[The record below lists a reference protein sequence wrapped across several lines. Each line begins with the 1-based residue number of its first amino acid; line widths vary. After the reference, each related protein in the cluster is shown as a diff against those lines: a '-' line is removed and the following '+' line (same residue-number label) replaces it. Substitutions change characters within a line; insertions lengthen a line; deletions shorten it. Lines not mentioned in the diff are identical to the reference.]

1 MSVTEAAGRDQAAG
15 AARIA
20 HPVGRRC
27 QRRRRGGCR
36 LVEEQVGG
44 GGGGGVGHEAVE
56 KQLVV
61 F

>member
-20 HPVGRRC
+20 RPVGRHC
-27 QRRRRGGCR
+27 QRRRRGGGR

-44 GGGGGVGHEAVE
+44 GGGGVGHEAVK